1 MATTGARLPRIRIER
16 PSGKDRKRWSMWKL
30 DRTVQ
35 EIAAHEHA
43 SVKSVQESID
53 RVEGF
58 KLLPGSEMLLADISA
73 TSIEMLDDW
82 KESVQGARKATMLRT
97 MPNGRSR
104 VVVDHAMRLA
114 AAKEI
119 RELASLTQAKGAGV
133 QVNVQNN
140 NGTAQRPG
148 GGMDFESRLRLLRAK
163 NAGQMPGGI
172 IQAQLIAPK
181 EEKTQAELLV
191 EDMERAGLEIED
203 SDADEL
209 ESEFEDES
217 DDSEEDDSDDDS
229 DDSECADEEETA
241 SDQDPKEVVDTE
253 TDEEW

>member
-1 MATTGARLPRIRIER
+1 MATTGARLPRIRIDR
-16 PSGKDRKRWSMWKL
+16 PSGKDRHRWSMWKL
-30 DRTVQ
+30 DKTVQ
-35 EIAAHEHA
+35 EIAAREHA

-82 KESVQGARKATMLRT
+82 KETVQGARKATMVRT

-104 VVVDHAMRLA
+104 LVVDHPTRLA

-119 RELASLTQAKGAGV
+119 RELASLTQAKGTGV

-140 NGTAQRPG
+140 NGMAQRPG
-148 GGMDFESRLRLLRAK
+148 GGMDFESRLRMLRAK
-163 NAGQMPGGI
+163 NAGQMPGAI
-172 IQAQLIAPK
+172 VQAQLMAPK

-209 ESEFEDES
+209 ESEFETDS
-217 DDSEEDDSDDDS
+217 DDSEEEDSDEDGDD
-229 DDSECADEEETA
+229 EGADEEEAA
-241 SDQDPKEVVDTE
+241 SDKVSEAVVDTE